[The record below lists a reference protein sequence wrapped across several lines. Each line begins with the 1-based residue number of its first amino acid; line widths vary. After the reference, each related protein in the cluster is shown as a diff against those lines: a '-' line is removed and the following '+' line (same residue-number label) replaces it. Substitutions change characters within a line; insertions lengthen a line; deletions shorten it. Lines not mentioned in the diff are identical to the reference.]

1 MVTERGMGNAIAKM
15 INVNRN
21 KLFANNSLN
30 EGLRIMP
37 KKRHIKRMKRLIRAN
52 DWREYWENWEKETC
66 YGMYPSADELKK
78 LFKNIE
84 K

>member
-1 MVTERGMGNAIAKM
+1 MSQFGGFLRIV
-15 INVNRN
+15 
-21 KLFANNSLN
+21 ANDSLN

-52 DWREYWENWEKETC
+52 EWREYWQKWNEETC
-66 YGMYPSADELKK
+66 YGMYPLPDELKK